1 MNNGKD
7 KEKSDTKNRDNASY
21 REVNSA
27 KDRERSGLQ
36 NRDTNSVKGIA
47 KNNAKDSNGKM
58 KRTLSISDSEVE
70 KKKPKLTDTDKVKK
84 KRKSLSDYLKDKSS
98 TPLGTAEKI
107 PGFRSTAN
115 RNNWNDKKK
124 KNTSPRENDD
134 IYIPLGN
141 RPRPNVTPNSVLSKE
156 ERAKM
161 RARINGINEPPAT
174 FTPMATNGGGIW
186 DHEEKSERTNHGA
199 SSSSSADKTKL
210 LTSARNKA
218 SLWTVTGAS
227 GSTSAG
233 ARSASEG
240 ATQSP
245 LAGASGSTSAG
256 AKGTSTSATQSAL
269 TGASSSSLVGASGVE
284 GALAGATGVQGT
296 VAGAKT
302 VTCPVCSIKVPE
314 SEINAHLDSCL
325 S

>member
-21 REVNSA
+21 REVNGA

-36 NRDTNSVKGIA
+36 NKNSVKGIA
-47 KNNAKDSNGKM
+47 KNNVKDSNGKM

-98 TPLGTAEKI
+98 TPPGTAEKI

-174 FTPMATNGGGIW
+174 FTPMSTNSGGIW
-186 DHEEKSERTNHGA
+186 DHEVKLERTNHGA
-199 SSSSSADKTKL
+199 SPSRIDADKMKL

-233 ARSASEG
+233 ARNASEG

-256 AKGTSTSATQSAL
+256 AKGTSASATQSAL
-269 TGASSSSLVGASGVE
+269 TGASSSSLAGASGVE